1 MIRTWSMASP
11 EEQSFVMNRQN
22 SHKPLTHPTP
32 WVALHKIEG
41 FAVWVSGIIY
51 ETRLFSH
58 QSSDNLFFFFG
69 KIVRAHMCTKHIPS
83 SRCDRPEVVEMP
95 MLWMIWIMIIRGP
108 DGSDECMLISVWI
121 RKIIHDV
128 ISKHLEWPCPNDNC
142 ARCFDNCAVKPNTN
156 GEIVMK

>member
-1 MIRTWSMASP
+1 MASP

-58 QSSDNLFFFFG
+58 QSSDNLFFLA
-69 KIVRAHMCTKHIPS
+69 KLSAPICVLSIYHPVDAI
-83 SRCDRPEVVEMP
+83 
-95 MLWMIWIMIIRGP
+95 GP
-108 DGSDECMLISVWI
+108 RL
-121 RKIIHDV
+121 
-128 ISKHLEWPCPNDNC
+128 SKCPCC
-142 ARCFDNCAVKPNTN
+142 
-156 GEIVMK
+156 E